1 MSIRNVGSEIKDVKF
16 EIALVS
22 YGFFSLVDKMI
33 FLKKCAVKKQNK
45 EKILKQ
51 ANIKQKARLN
61 NILLKG

>member
-33 FLKKCAVKKQNK
+33 FLKKCAVKK
-45 EKILKQ
+45 
-51 ANIKQKARLN
+51 
-61 NILLKG
+61 